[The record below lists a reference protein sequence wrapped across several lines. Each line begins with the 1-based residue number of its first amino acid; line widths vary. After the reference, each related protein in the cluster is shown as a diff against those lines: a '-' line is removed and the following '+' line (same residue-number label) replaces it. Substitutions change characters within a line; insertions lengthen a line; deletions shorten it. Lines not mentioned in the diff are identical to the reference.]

1 MGSSALKE
9 RKIYSIL
16 GGILF
21 SLIHTG
27 VAEDISL
34 KEARSILVKNSQDS
48 NQQRISQLLQFY
60 VSEQKCEISIEI
72 KKILIVQVNRKNN
85 FPEKTDQET

>member
-21 SLIHTG
+21 SLINTG
-27 VAEDISL
+27 AAEDISL

-60 VSEQKCEISIEI
+60 VRFEFKIIHENLIEKRCI
-72 KKILIVQVNRKNN
+72 VILS
-85 FPEKTDQET
+85 

>member
-27 VAEDISL
+27 AAEDISL

-60 VSEQKCEISIEI
+60 VSKPKCEI
-72 KKILIVQVNRKNN
+72 
-85 FPEKTDQET
+85 